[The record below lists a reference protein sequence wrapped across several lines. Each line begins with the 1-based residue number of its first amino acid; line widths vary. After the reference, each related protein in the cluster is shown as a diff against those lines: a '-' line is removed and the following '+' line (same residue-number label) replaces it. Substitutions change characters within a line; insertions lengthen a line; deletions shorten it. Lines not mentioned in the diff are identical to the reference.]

1 MSRGL
6 FVVFFV
12 VLLFVPQR
20 LFAQSSLD
28 VAHHFDLPQVSVE
41 VVNSPREHH
50 FVLGG
55 YSVSLFRAGN
65 LRFPRVGIDWQ
76 YRKRPGDDSCDCHK
90 DATGHWLAVGG
101 ASYVLYEGW
110 DDEWDLIFGTSYD
123 LKGDR
128 LRNRLAVNVGIS
140 YVFDKTQ

>member
-1 MSRGL
+1 MRKGI
-6 FVVFFV
+6 FAVAFA
-12 VLLFVPQR
+12 VLVFVPQR

-28 VAHHFDLPQVSVE
+28 VAHHLDLPQVSVE
-41 VVNSPREHH
+41 VVNTPREHH

-76 YRKRPGDDSCDCHK
+76 YRKAGSNCDCRK

-101 ASYVLYEGW
+101 ASYVLSEGW
-110 DDEWDLIFGTSYD
+110 DDEWNLIFGTSYD
-123 LKGDR
+123 LRGDR
-128 LRNRLAVNVGIS
+128 LRNRLAVNVGLS
-140 YVFDKTQ
+140 YVFSKTQ